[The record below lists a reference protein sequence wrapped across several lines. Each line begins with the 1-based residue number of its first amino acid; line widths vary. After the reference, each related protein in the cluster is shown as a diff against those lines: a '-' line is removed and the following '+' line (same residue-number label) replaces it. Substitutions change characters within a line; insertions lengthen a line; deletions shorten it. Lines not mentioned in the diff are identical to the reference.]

1 MSEGRMRPQ
10 DRAPGWRVRCL
21 KCGFSDDWG
30 KYGIR
35 RGAFG
40 KCYTVGW
47 CSRCRWIRCH
57 VIERPK
63 ATADGK
69 EQAK

>member
-1 MSEGRMRPQ
+1 MKPQ
-10 DRAPGWRVRCL
+10 DQAPGWRVRCL
-21 KCGFSDDWG
+21 KCGFSDGWG

-47 CSRCRWIRCH
+47 CFRSR
-57 VIERPK
+57 
-63 ATADGK
+63 
-69 EQAK
+69 

>member
-1 MSEGRMRPQ
+1 MVPQ
-10 DRAPGWRVRCL
+10 LRAPGWKIRCL
-21 KCGFSDDWG
+21 KCGFTEDWG

-40 KCYTVGW
+40 RTYTLGW

-57 VIERPK
+57 VIEKVKQPMEESSN
-63 ATADGK
+63 TP
-69 EQAK
+69 